1 LTKGDTI
8 IINYLSKNYLI
19 DILEVGQ
26 KDPNDCNAISIVE
39 TDVRVEF
46 EKPLDM
52 VDEEEEEKVEFVET
66 PISEPKT
73 PTTMSPTPNS
83 VKNSEK
89 DTFQV
94 FQGSG
99 RRIDGKAPK
108 KPKKFE
114 IFEF

>member
-52 VDEEEEEKVEFVET
+52 VDEEEEKVEIIET
-66 PISEPKT
+66 PISESKT
-73 PTTMSPTPNS
+73 PTNMSPTPTS

-89 DTFQV
+89 DVFQV
-94 FQGSG
+94 FQGEG
-99 RRIDGKAPK
+99 RRIDGKALK
-108 KPKKFE
+108 KPKRF
-114 IFEF
+114 FFF